1 MKNTLVSQ
9 YQKQKFTTLESPY
22 RDLYDEDLKLLP

>member
-9 YQKQKFTTLESPY
+9 YQKQKYTTMESPY
-22 RDLYDEDLKLLP
+22 RDLYDEDLKPLP